1 MKTEAKTEE
10 TAKQTESAPVPEG
23 ERGFNW
29 RQCWYPVAF
38 VQDLPKDSPY
48 SFSLYDEP
56 FVLFRNRDGK
66 VGCLTDRCSHRA
78 ARLSDGQITDGKIE
92 CLYHGWQFGTGG
104 ECEHIP
110 QLPADAKIPANA
122 CVQSFTV
129 VERQGMVWMW
139 PGEAEAADVE
149 RIPTIADLDKP
160 EFDSADY
167 MRDLPYDQTYF
178 IENVIDPAHVFI
190 SHHGTEGNREQAQPL
205 EMEVLESSVEGI
217 KGRWRGMRNPNG
229 SWSNLDFTAPNLVLY
244 SFSVAAGRSGG
255 IALYSIPLGQ
265 GKCRM
270 LLRRYAN
277 FLSWK
282 IQLKPLWVEHLR
294 QNKILEQD
302 LQVVVGQKAELERLR
317 QPLKE
322 LYLPLKTSDTLV
334 IEYRKWL
341 DKFGQGL
348 PYYQGYA
355 TSKLGSDSGECGGEP
370 VLLDRLSQ
378 HTQLCGTCS
387 RAYRVTSRL
396 KQISVGA
403 AVAMAALAIVADGF
417 GSKIVAVSAFVSAA
431 ALAAVAEK
439 VKTHFER
446 SYTRH

>member
-1 MKTEAKTEE
+1 MKAEAKTEE

-23 ERGFNW
+23 EREFNW

-38 VQDLPKDSPY
+38 IQDLPKDRAY
-48 SFSLYDEP
+48 SFSLYDET
-56 FVLFRNRDGK
+56 FVLFRNGDGK
-66 VGCLTDRCSHRA
+66 LGCLTDRCPHRA

-110 QLPADAKIPANA
+110 QLPAEAKIPANA

-129 VERQGMVWMW
+129 VERQGMVWVW
-139 PGEAEAADVE
+139 PGEPEAADE
-149 RIPTIADLDKP
+149 ASIPTIPELDKP

-178 IENVIDPAHVFI
+178 TENVIDPAHVFI

-229 SWSNLDFTAPNLVLY
+229 RWSNLDFTAPNLVLY

-355 TSKLGSDSGECGGEP
+355 TSKLGSDSGECGGQP
-370 VLLDRLSQ
+370 VQLDRLSQ

>member
-10 TAKQTESAPVPEG
+10 TAKQTESAPVPER

-29 RQCWYPVAF
+29 RLCWYPVAF
-38 VQDLPKDSPY
+38 VQDLPKDRAY
-48 SFSLYDEP
+48 RFSLYDEP

-66 VGCLTDRCSHRA
+66 LGCLTDRCSHRA

-110 QLPADAKIPANA
+110 QLPVDAKIPANA
-122 CVQSFTV
+122 CVRSFTV
-129 VERQGMVWMW
+129 VERQGMVWVW
-139 PGEAEAADVE
+139 PGEPEAADE
-149 RIPTIADLDKP
+149 ARIPIIPELDKP
-160 EFDSADY
+160 EFHSADY

-229 SWSNLDFTAPNLVLY
+229 RWNNLDFTAPNLVMY
-244 SFSVAAGRSGG
+244 SFGVAGRYGG

-282 IQLKPLWVEHLR
+282 IQLKPLWLEHLR

-322 LYLPLKTSDTLV
+322 LYWPLKTSDTLV

-396 KQISVGA
+396 QQISVGA
-403 AVAMAALAIVADGF
+403 AVAIAALAIVADGF